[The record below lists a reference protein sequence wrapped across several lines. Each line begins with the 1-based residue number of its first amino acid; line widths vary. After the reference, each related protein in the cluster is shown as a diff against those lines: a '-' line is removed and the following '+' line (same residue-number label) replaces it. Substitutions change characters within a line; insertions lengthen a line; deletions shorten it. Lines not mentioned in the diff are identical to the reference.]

1 MRLLIDTHLAIW
13 ITTGDDRL
21 SAKARDLVEDIGN
34 SVFVSAA
41 SIWEIAIKHR
51 LARNSDDMP
60 ISGQEAVR
68 WLDAAGFQI
77 LPVSAAHAAT
87 VDELGPARG
96 DPFDL
101 LLLAQARSEPMRLVT
116 HDARLASYDGSIIRV

>member
-51 LARNSDDMP
+51 LARNPDDMP

-87 VDELGPARG
+87 VDELGPTRG
-96 DPFDL
+96 NPFDL

>member
-13 ITTGDDRL
+13 VVTGDERL
-21 SAKARDLVEDIGN
+21 SARACELIEDVDN

-51 LARNSDDMP
+51 LARNPEDMP
-60 ISGQEAVR
+60 ISGPDAIR

-77 LPVSAAHAAT
+77 LAVSAAHAAAIE
-87 VDELGPARG
+87 ELESLRG

-116 HDARLASYDGSIIRV
+116 HDARLAAYDSSIIRV